1 MYNKI
6 QMKRA
11 ILTTLCFTT
20 LFWCSI
26 LSLSRAV
33 DRQFQEDIS
42 LITDRY
48 TVQVEMNI
56 KNGDYFYEDKIKKL
70 EENLNFKDNT
80 ILTLKRQVDT
90 IKGTYEEKLEKSELI
105 VYHLESSVLSEEQL
119 SRADEIAHI
128 VASNYEE
135 YGVLP
140 SVAVGQAMQ
149 ESQLGVICPKNNLW
163 GINTGTY
170 SSYPSLYDGVIK
182 YLKVIN
188 NGLYDGALFNTDYK
202 SSLYSIQSGGYC
214 VPRDGYAESVSKCIT
229 SYNFTEYDKYYLGF

>member
-11 ILTTLCFTT
+11 ILTTFCLTT
-20 LFWCSI
+20 LFWCI
-26 LSLSRAV
+26 PLLSLIIQSKV
-33 DRQFQEDIS
+33 IYKQIIQLQEDVSIITDELETLEVS
-42 LITDRY
+42 LI
-48 TVQVEMNI
+48 
-56 KNGDYFYEDKIKKL
+56 L
-70 EENLNFKDNT
+70 KDNT
-80 ILTLKRQVDT
+80 IDILKRKVDI
-90 IKGTYEEKLEKSELI
+90 IKSTYEEKLEKSEFTM
-105 VYHLESSVLSEEQL
+105 YHLESSVLSEEQL
-119 SRADEIAHI
+119 NRADEIAHI

-149 ESQLGVICPKNNLW
+149 ESQLGLICPKNNLW

-170 SSYPSLYDGVIK
+170 ASYPSLYDGVIR

-188 NGLYDGALFNTDYK
+188 NGLYDGALFNSDYH

-214 VPRDGYAESVSKCIT
+214 VPGDGYAETVSNCIT
-229 SYNFTEYDKYYLGF
+229 SYNFIEYDKYYLGF